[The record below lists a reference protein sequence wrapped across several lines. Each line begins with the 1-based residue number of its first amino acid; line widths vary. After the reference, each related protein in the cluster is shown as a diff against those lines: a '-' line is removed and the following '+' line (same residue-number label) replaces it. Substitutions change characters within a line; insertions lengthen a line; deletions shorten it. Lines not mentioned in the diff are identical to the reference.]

1 MFEAAGRDPAE
12 LDQHL
17 DLVAIATVADVVP
30 LVDENR
36 ALVRQGLRRLSR
48 TGKIG
53 LRALMV
59 SARVDRVNV
68 SASDIGFRLAP
79 RINAAGRLCHP
90 GEALEL
96 MLTDRRAAGA

>member
-1 MFEAAGRDPAE
+1 
-12 LDQHL
+12 
-17 DLVAIATVADVVP
+17 
-30 LVDENR
+30 
-36 ALVRQGLRRLSR
+36 
-48 TGKIG
+48 
-53 LRALMV
+53 MV

-96 MLTDRRAAGA
+96 MLTADERRARELAARLEQLNRERQAVEDTILQEAVALVDVASPEWRERHAE